1 MQPITDGV
9 NIMRKDVAL
18 STGRIVSHR
27 PYLSNG
33 EPNGATEAFIVG
45 EHEMTNEEWLE
56 YVSIIHGERE
66 SPCKA

>member
-1 MQPITDGV
+1 MEI
-9 NIMRKDVAL
+9 NIMRKDVTL

-45 EHEMTNEEWLE
+45 GYEMTNEEWLE
-56 YVSIIHGERE
+56 YVSIIH
-66 SPCKA
+66 SPKDETCKA

>member
-1 MQPITDGV
+1 MK
-9 NIMRKDVAL
+9 KDVAL

-45 EHEMTNEEWLE
+45 GHEMTNEEWLE
-56 YVSIIHGERE
+56 YVSIIHGLKDET
-66 SPCKA
+66 CKA

>member
-1 MQPITDGV
+1 MKP
-9 NIMRKDVAL
+9 DVKL

-45 EHEMTNEEWLE
+45 GHEMTSQEWQE
-56 YVSIIHGERE
+56 YVEIISGNKKC
-66 SPCKA
+66 PFTPLPKK